1 MITNIVSNFKKKKL
15 LFILIFLV
23 FEFPNFFRFFAD
35 CQNDTNYTNITNI
48 TDIEEDSLDTK
59 CLGNTLKYYITA
71 NLSIYIKNLCN
82 NYSEIENKPIYSSL
96 EDLSTIGAIKGTAYQ
111 NITHTLRRYDMKTYS
126 SYDAINEALRQH
138 VIDGYITSK
147 EFGDIIKMNNDDL
160 TYFEFTN
167 KKEIIQYK
175 FFIQNTDNFT
185 IKEINDIISK
195 DLDDLISIWFG
206 CDENSKIINKVLT
219 GNRGNFTVALN
230 FNEPPYSYIDSNGN
244 QTGLVLDLLYRF
256 ANSSRYNLVILE
268 IDKYYKLE
276 ELFNNYQPK
285 VLAFSSYEEEEKTTT
300 ILEDLHLFDNYTES
314 VIIIRDEN
322 SNVSKSWEN
331 YDSLEEFNNEK
342 IGVISETLDLTQ
354 KIFKEAEIKHKDTVI
369 DLFNSLLLKEI
380 NGFLI
385 DELVSEYYKDKVNN
399 RLTYYNETVG
409 KNYLGFF
416 FTNETMRNNFN
427 KFIPEIKNDN
437 ISIDEILNETE
448 TINEMI
454 KDQKGKEKL
463 NVVINGNI
471 KPFVYMENGIYKGF
485 EINILY
491 NFSNKYNYS
500 LSFNDVN
507 ETNNVY
513 IGCLNISSNQDL
525 GYSSNVIYESNIVL
539 STRKDKLKEEITI
552 EILDNK
558 YRTKKSNDLLIPLIY
573 SNISKNSFCI
583 FPLEYSDNIVLN
595 CSVFGLYTQNQFK
608 GEYEFG
614 TINNKIRI
622 SNLILEAKNFLNA
635 NNLFP
640 DENIVNI
647 SNMTGI
653 ICPDLSDTINKTKN
667 QTSGFKVTTA
677 SIIGIV
683 VVGILFAAAILIIV
697 MMYTTEIKPIK
708 KNNYKLTN
716 SDLKLN

>member
-1 MITNIVSNFKKKKL
+1 MITNMVSKFKQMKL
-15 LFILIFLV
+15 QFILIFLV
-23 FEFPNFFRFFAD
+23 FEFPNFFRFFVD
-35 CQNDTNYTNITNI
+35 CQNDINYTNITNT
-48 TDIEEDSLDTK
+48 TDNEEDSLDTK
-59 CLGNTLKYYITA
+59 CIGNTLKYFITA
-71 NLSIYIKNLCN
+71 NLSIYIENLCN
-82 NYSEIENKPIYSSL
+82 NYSEIENKPIYLSL
-96 EDLSTIGAIKGTAYQ
+96 DDLSTIGAIKGTAYQ
-111 NITHTLRRYDMKTYS
+111 NITQNLRRYDNIIYN
-126 SYDAINEALRQH
+126 SYDAINEALRRH
-138 VIDGYITSK
+138 VIDGYITCK

-175 FFIQNTDNFT
+175 FFIQNTDNFI
-185 IKEINDIISK
+185 IKEINDTISK

-256 ANSSRYNLVILE
+256 ANSSGYNLEILE
-268 IDKYYKLE
+268 IDKYYHLE
-276 ELFNNYQPK
+276 ELYNNYQPK
-285 VLAFSSYEEEEKTTT
+285 ILAFSSYEEKEKNLT

-322 SNVSKSWEN
+322 SNVSRSWEN

-354 KIFKEAEIKHKDTVI
+354 QIFKEAEIKYKDSVI

-385 DELVSEYYKDKVNN
+385 DELVAEYYKEKVNN
-399 RLTYYNETVG
+399 RLAYYNETIG

-416 FTNETMRNNFN
+416 FTNETIRNNFN
-427 KFIPEIKNDN
+427 EFIPEIRNDN
-437 ISIDEILNETE
+437 ISIDEILNQTE
-448 TINEMI
+448 EINEMI
-454 KDQKGKEKL
+454 EGLKGKEKL
-463 NVVINGNI
+463 NVIINRNI
-471 KPFVYMENGIYKGF
+471 KPFAYIENGIYKGL

-507 ETNNVY
+507 GTNNVY
-513 IGCLNISSNQDL
+513 IGCLNITNNQDL
-525 GYSSNVIYESNIVL
+525 GYNSNVIYESNIVL

-552 EILDNK
+552 EILDYK
-558 YRTKKSNDLLIPLIY
+558 YRRKKNNDLLIPLIY

-583 FPLEYSDNIVLN
+583 FPSKYDDNIILN
-595 CSVFGLYTQNQFK
+595 CSVFGLYIQNQFK

-614 TINNKIRI
+614 TLNNKIKI
-622 SNLILEAKNFLNA
+622 TNLILETKNFLNA

-653 ICPDLSDTINKTKN
+653 ICPDLYNEINKTQNK
-667 QTSGFKVTTA
+667 TSGFKVTTA
-677 SIIGIV
+677 SIIGLI
-683 VVGILFAAAILIIV
+683 VVGILLAAAILIIV
-697 MMYTTEIKPIK
+697 MMYTTEIKPTK
-708 KNNYKLTN
+708 KGNYKLTH